1 MVMLLRDSEPNGIL
15 IITVCVVSFAT
26 IMLLRESEPNGIV
39 LIHFYVVNICHGN
52 AVKGL

>member
-15 IITVCVVSFAT
+15 LINVCVVSFAT
-26 IMLLRESEPNGIV
+26 IMLLRESVPNEIV
-39 LIHFYVVNICHGN
+39 LINLYVVNICHGN